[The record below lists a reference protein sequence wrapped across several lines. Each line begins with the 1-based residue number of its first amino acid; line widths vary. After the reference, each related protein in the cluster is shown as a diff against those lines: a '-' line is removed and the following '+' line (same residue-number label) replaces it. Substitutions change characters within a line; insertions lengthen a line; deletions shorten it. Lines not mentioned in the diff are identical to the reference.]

1 MDYAAAILKR
11 LPQGWRSTGIG
22 ELVNL
27 AQSYLGEDDIAGIT
41 AAYEFSANAHG
52 DQRRL
57 TGEPYVSHPVAVA
70 HILAELRLDA
80 DTLKAALLH
89 DVLEDTPTTVPD
101 LVEAFGADVSQL
113 VEGVSKL
120 EHIHFDSY
128 EQAQAEGF
136 RKMLLAMVEDLRVIL
151 VKLADRTHN
160 MRTLSV
166 FAPKKQQRIARE
178 TLEIYAPI
186 ANRLGINSLKVELE
200 DLGFKYLHPYR
211 YRALANALSRAAG
224 DQRQFLRK
232 IETRLTKAL
241 KEAGIAHRV
250 VGRNKRLYSVYRKMR
265 TKQRSLTEIADL
277 FGFRLIV
284 ENVDACYRTLGL
296 AHRLFKPM
304 PGRFKDYIA
313 IPRVNGYQSLHTTLV
328 GPNGIPL
335 EIQIRTEEMDRLA
348 ERGIAAHWQYKAVEK
363 QTHSAEARAR
373 EWLAG
378 LMEMEHVESSEE
390 FLETVKV
397 DLFPDKIYVFTPK
410 GKILRLPRGATAVD
424 FAYAVH
430 TGVGNRCVAAKV
442 DRQLVP
448 LRTVLTSGQT
458 VEIITARGAKPNPNW
473 VNFVVTAKARNAIR
487 GYLRNLQEGE
497 AEELGKRLLGQALK
511 AQSIS
516 LRRIKK
522 AALKELLGEFE
533 LESVHEL
540 YRRIGL
546 GERLAA
552 VVAGQLLGKMAAK
565 TDDAKGVA
573 VAPLV
578 IAGTEGMVVNY
589 ARCCHP
595 IPGDDIIGYMSSG
608 RGLVVHRAACGN
620 VGNFRKQ
627 PAQWINV
634 RWKRNVKLS
643 FQAGIVVRSLNRM
656 GLLAE
661 MATVIATA
669 QCDIDHVAVETD
681 SDSSTIEFLLR
692 VRDRDHLARVIRG
705 IRAMPDVVRI
715 TRPIPTKR
723 S

>member
-22 ELVNL
+22 ELVEV
-27 AQSYLGEDDIAGIT
+27 AQSYLTEDDIAGIT
-41 AAYEFSANAHG
+41 SAYEFSAAAHG
-52 DQRRL
+52 EQRRL

-89 DVLEDTPTTVPD
+89 DVLEDTPTTVGD
-101 LVEAFGADVSQL
+101 LAERFGADVSLL

-128 EQAQAEGF
+128 EQAQAESF

-166 FAPKKQQRIARE
+166 FPPKKQRRIARE
-178 TLEIYAPI
+178 TLEVYAPI

-200 DLGFKYLHPYR
+200 DLGFKWLHPYR
-211 YRALANALSRAAG
+211 YRVLENALSAAAG
-224 DQRQFLRK
+224 NQRQFLKK
-232 IETRLTKAL
+232 IETNLSKAL
-241 KEAGIAHRV
+241 READISHRV
-250 VGRNKRLYSVYRKMR
+250 VGRDKRLYSIYRKML
-265 TKQRSLTEIADL
+265 TKRRSLTEIADL

-284 ENVDACYRTLGL
+284 EDVDACYRTLGL
-296 AHRLFKPM
+296 AHQLFKPM

-328 GPNGIPL
+328 GPNGLPFEL
-335 EIQIRTEEMDRLA
+335 QIRTKEMDRLA
-348 ERGIAAHWQYKAVEK
+348 ESGIAAHWQYKAVEK
-363 QTHSAEARAR
+363 QTHGAEVRAR

-378 LMEMEHVESSEE
+378 LMEMEQVEDSEE
-390 FLETVKV
+390 FLEAVKV
-397 DLFPDKIYVFTPK
+397 DLFPDKVYVFTPK

-430 TGVGNRCVAAKV
+430 TGVGNRCVAAKI

-448 LRTVLTSGQT
+448 LRTVLNSGQT

-473 VNFVVTAKARNAIR
+473 INFVVTAKARNAIR
-487 GYLRNLQEGE
+487 GYLRNLQQGK
-497 AEELGKRLLGQALK
+497 AEELGKRLLGQAFK
-511 AQSIS
+511 ARSSS

-522 AALKELLGEFE
+522 APLKELLGEFG
-533 LESVHEL
+533 LESMAGL
-540 YRRIGL
+540 YEQIGL
-546 GERLAA
+546 GERLAS
-552 VVAGQLLGKMAAK
+552 VVAGQLMGKMAAEASGDEG
-565 TDDAKGVA
+565 TA

-578 IAGTEGMVVNY
+578 IAGTEGMVVTY

-608 RGLVVHRAACGN
+608 RGLVVHREDCGN
-620 VGNFRKQ
+620 VGSFRKQ
-627 PAQWINV
+627 PAKWINV
-634 RWKRNVKLS
+634 LWKRNVKLE
-643 FQAGIVVRSLNRM
+643 FQAGIVVRTLNRM

-661 MATVIATA
+661 MATVIAA
-669 QCDIDHVAVETD
+669 AHCDLDHVAVETD
-681 SDSSTIEFLLR
+681 SDSSTMEFLLR
-692 VRDRDHLARVIRG
+692 VRDRNHLARVIRG

-715 TRPIPTKR
+715 TRTIQTKR